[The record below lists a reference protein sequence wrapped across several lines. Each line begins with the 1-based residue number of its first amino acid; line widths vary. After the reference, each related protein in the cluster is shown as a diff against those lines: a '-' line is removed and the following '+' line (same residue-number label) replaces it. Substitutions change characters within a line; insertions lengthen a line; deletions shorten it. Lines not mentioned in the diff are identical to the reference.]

1 MTPMPGILVAINIS
15 AGGVPK
21 LPVPHAAITADGV
34 AGDRQKDRKFHGGRN
49 RAVSLLA
56 MSVIRELQA
65 HGHGIMPGSTGD
77 NLTIDGFSAEELAPG
92 VRLRIGADPTTAVE
106 LELTE
111 WLEPCAKIAAN
122 FHLRRIAVFAH
133 KTNPCRSRIGARVLR
148 SGLVSV
154 GDRIEFVMDR

>member
-1 MTPMPGILVAINIS
+1 MPGILVAINIS

-21 LPVPHAAITADGV
+21 LPVPQAAITVAGV
-34 AGDRQKDRKFHGGRN
+34 AGDRQKDRRFHGGPD

-56 MSVIRELQA
+56 MSVIRELQS
-65 HGHGIMPGSTGD
+65 HGHNINPGSTGE
-77 NLTIDGFSAEELAPG
+77 NLTIDGFSADQLVPG
-92 VRLRIGADPTTAVE
+92 VRLHIGTDPATVVE

-111 WLEPCAKIAAN
+111 WLEPCSKIAAN
-122 FHLRRIAVFAH
+122 FLSRRIAVFAH

-154 GDRIEFVMDR
+154 GDKVEVMMTR